1 MAIKVRIW
9 YDTQLDAYT
18 VSSSY
23 SKAFVDGI
31 KAFIPVGSRDYDP
44 KSHFWYIKEQ
54 YVDIVRTMAEK
65 AFGVGTVS
73 FTSKQVS
80 QQSQQY
86 TNQYQQASPYQA
98 RQATPQQALLAEF
111 VELIPYDALK
121 RAYLLACQALHPDRP
136 TGDAQKM
143 SRLNQ
148 LWDRIEK
155 EVYRR

>member
-86 TNQYQQASPYQA
+86 TQQYVSQS
-98 RQATPQQALLAEF
+98 TPQQALLAEF